1 MIGKRVIGKRGG
13 LGKKGQVT
21 VFIIIGIV
29 ILLIAGG
36 AYFARDYILKSEF
49 EREQAKAAAIPE
61 KAESVKEYIDGCVR
75 EVSDD
80 AVRLIGEQGGYIEV
94 PLDELV
100 ITDADP
106 FSNSLEIFR
115 GSGIRVPYWYYI
127 KANGVE
133 KLQVPSKEFIQNEI
147 EEYINENL
155 ESCVNNFKIFRE
167 KGYEFNEGEVLSVVN
182 IENNKVLVVVNWP
195 IELSIDDFKFN
206 FEKFYSSVDA
216 ELGKLYNLAKEII
229 EKENEEYFL
238 EEKTLDMFVVYDE
251 IPYSGID
258 YECGPRIW
266 KKTDVINSIK
276 NVLAVNIPHLKIKG
290 GNYEL
295 KDSSEYFVIDPGRRA
310 DANSN
315 FYYSEEWPFLID
327 IIPDDDVLKG
337 ESFTD
342 NAAGRVLMQFFCLN
356 SYHFVYSIKYPIL
369 ISLSDESDYVFQFA
383 TQVVIDHNQ
392 PRRNRIGINQAYE
405 AESKICENKLQ
416 KMKVYAL
423 GNEGV
428 ELKQLNNAEVSFKCA
443 NVVCGIGKTNL
454 KENGEIYLEEY
465 FPQCMNGLLIVEKE
479 GYDKAEEQVTST
491 KEETISVSLDKFYEK
506 KIEVKAIDKDS
517 GLITSIV
524 SNENVILQFEN
535 LDNGYTISVFYPE
548 GSDVKLTSGNYRV
561 SSVIM
566 RSGGDISL
574 PKQEIESCVDV
585 PRQGILGILG
595 STEKKCVTNTIEE
608 SKLDSAIIGGAEF
621 IWEVSQSELEA
632 GNKIIFYTVRDKFP
646 RSIEEMS
653 EIYANIGGNSG
664 VNGFLAPE
672 IK

>member
-1 MIGKRVIGKRGG
+1 MMGKRGG
-13 LGKKGQVT
+13 TGKKGQVT

-29 ILLIAGG
+29 IVLIAGG
-36 AYFARDYILKSEF
+36 AYLARDYILKTEF
-49 EREQAKAAAIPE
+49 ERGQAEAAAVPE
-61 KAESVKEYIDGCVR
+61 KAESVKEYIDSCVK
-75 EVSDD
+75 EVSEE
-80 AVRLIGEQGGYIEV
+80 AVRIIGERGGYIEV

-115 GSGIRVPYWYYI
+115 GSGIKVPYWYYT

-133 KLQVPSKEFIQNEI
+133 KLQIPSKEFMQNEI
-147 EEYINENL
+147 ENYIDENL
-155 ESCVNNFKIFRE
+155 KGCINNFKTFKE
-167 KGYEFNEGEVLSVVN
+167 KGYELNSEDVLSVVN
-182 IENNKVLVVVNWP
+182 IENNKVLIVVNWP

-216 ELGKLYNLAKEII
+216 ELGKLYNLAKDII

-266 KKTDVINSIK
+266 KKTEVIDSIK
-276 NVLAVNIPHLKIKG
+276 NVLAVNIPHLKVEG
-290 GNYEL
+290 GDYEL
-295 KDSSEYFVIDPGRRA
+295 KESSKYFVVDVGRKA
-310 DANSN
+310 DANTN

-342 NAAGRVLMQFFCLN
+342 NAAGRILMQFFCLN
-356 SYHFVYSIKYPIL
+356 NYHFVYSIKYPVL
-369 ISLSDESDYVFQFA
+369 ISLSDDSDYVFQFA
-383 TQVVIDHNQ
+383 VQVVIDHNQ
-392 PRRNRIGINQAYE
+392 ARKNRIGINQAYE

-423 GNEGV
+423 GSEMN
-428 ELKQLNNAEVSFKCA
+428 ELKELNNAEVSFKCA
-443 NVVCGIGKTNL
+443 NVVCGIGKT
-454 KENGEIYLEEY
+454 KVQANGEIYLEEN

-479 GYDKAEEQVTST
+479 GYNKGEEQVTST
-491 KEETISVSLDKFYEK
+491 KEETISVSLDKIYEK
-506 KIEVKAIDKDS
+506 KIEVKAIDRDS
-517 GLITSIV
+517 GLITSLV
-524 SNENVILQFEN
+524 SNEDVILQFEN
-535 LDNGYTISVFYPE
+535 LDNGYVTSVFYPE
-548 GSDVKLTSGNYRV
+548 SAELKLTSGNYRV
-561 SSVIM
+561 NSVIM
-566 RSGGDISL
+566 RSGGDINL

-585 PRQGILGILG
+585 PREGILGILG
-595 STEKKCVTNTIEE
+595 STEKKCVTNTVEE

-632 GNKIIFYTVRDKFP
+632 GNKIIFYSVRDKFP
-646 RSIEEMS
+646 RSVEEMS
-653 EIYANIGGNSG
+653 EIYANIGSNSEI
-664 VNGFLAPE
+664 NGFLEPE
-672 IK
+672 IR